1 MTLTL
6 KPVAQLKCPA
16 LGAALAV
23 FAAAA
28 PMLAHAQARE
38 PLLLADLAPLTD
50 PLIGLP
56 PMLLTGSAVQMAGT
70 EMGSR
75 RRVTGA
81 PYCADAVSE
90 SAQILADGNRISRKT
105 ATRLCRDSE
114 GRTRQEIERNGNTR
128 IFIHDPVARAQWA
141 LDPANKTAVR
151 LDRGPNW
158 QMGDPAARL
167 QPMPGHDD
175 EWRKYAERM
184 REWAQQFRER
194 VRGEASTTATKPA
207 APAAPAS
214 SADSTPTP
222 VVISEVSTGPGGN
235 TTVNREVRVYRIGDP
250 NAMAPHSGP
259 MPSMP
264 PMPPMGAMQPMPPMP
279 PMPANVQIFGGDGP
293 MRFAPPRGEGV
304 TTSLGS
310 KDMEGVRANGE
321 RTTWTI
327 EAGKIGNEKP
337 INITRERWTSP
348 DLMLTLFSRDFDPRA
363 GESTYKLTNLKRG
376 EPDANLFKV
385 PAGYTVREA
394 PRPPMPPMA
403 PAVPTAPAAPV
414 QKG

>member
-1 MTLTL
+1 MTPTL
-6 KPVAQLKCPA
+6 RTFRPRTSTLA
-16 LGAALAV
+16 AALALAALAPV
-23 FAAAA
+23 LGVQAQERDAAAA
-28 PMLAHAQARE
+28 
-38 PLLLADLAPLTD
+38 LADLRMMADAAALIPLS
-50 PLIGLP
+50 
-56 PMLLTGSAVQMAGT
+56 LTGSAVQMAGT

-105 ATRLCRDSE
+105 TTRLCRDGE

-158 QMGDPAARL
+158 QMGDPATRL

-194 VRGEASTTATKPA
+194 VRGEASTTSTKPA
-207 APAAPAS
+207 APAAPAAA
-214 SADSTPTP
+214 ADSTPTP

-259 MPSMP
+259 MPPMP

-279 PMPANVQIFGGDGP
+279 PMPANIQIFGGDGP

-363 GESTYKLTNLKRG
+363 GESTYQLRNLKRG

-394 PRPPMPPMA
+394 PRPPMPPMP
-403 PAVPTAPAAPV
+403 PAAPAAPA